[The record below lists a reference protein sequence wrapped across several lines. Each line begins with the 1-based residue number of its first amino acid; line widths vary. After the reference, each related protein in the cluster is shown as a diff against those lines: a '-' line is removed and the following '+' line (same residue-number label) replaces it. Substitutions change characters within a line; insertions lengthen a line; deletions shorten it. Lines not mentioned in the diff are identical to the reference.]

1 MAVRHDQLNN
11 LTINSVQQNAVQ
23 IIYLD
28 LRAKEMCPFY
38 VTWENFTKQSMW
50 YDPLSINKILEC
62 IEKRMHI
69 YSFCIYI

>member
-11 LTINSVQQNAVQ
+11 LTINSIQQNAVQ

-38 VTWENFTKQSMW
+38 IT
-50 YDPLSINKILEC
+50 
-62 IEKRMHI
+62 
-69 YSFCIYI
+69 

>member
-1 MAVRHDQLNN
+1 MFVAPLFVIRIKGKITQMAVRHDQLNN

-38 VTWENFTKQSMW
+38 IT
-50 YDPLSINKILEC
+50 
-62 IEKRMHI
+62 
-69 YSFCIYI
+69 